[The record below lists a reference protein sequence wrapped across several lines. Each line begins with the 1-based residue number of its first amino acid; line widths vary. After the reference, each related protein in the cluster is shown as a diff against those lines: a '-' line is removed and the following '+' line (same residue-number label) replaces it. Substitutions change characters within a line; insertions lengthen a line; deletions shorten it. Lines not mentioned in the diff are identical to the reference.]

1 MELIDRYVYEVGR
14 HLPRKNR
21 ADIQVELQSTL
32 VDTLEARVQGEP
44 SQEDVVE
51 LLKEFGPP
59 QKVAASYW
67 PQGQYLI
74 GPNLYPLFRM
84 VLGIALIVFI
94 IVQLVLLGIAMV
106 FNQEIL
112 TFLSVL
118 DIWGEM
124 IGIVFTTFGIIVIV
138 FAILQRFDVRPETD
152 QEEWDPRQLP
162 HIQEVDSVSRAG
174 TVAEITFSLV
184 IIAILLFLPDK
195 IGVVISPGM
204 VVISPG
210 MEVLLN
216 PVIISYIPLLILSIL
231 LGIALDVILLWRG
244 RWETGTR
251 LAKIGTNLFG
261 LYVLYV
267 LISGH
272 NAWLAQEGVGGF
284 LTFLEVLP
292 EGAISSQESVLVI
305 SMHAF
310 RLAFSIALIVV
321 SVDTIKIVYQLL
333 KRLIGRPVT
342 FDLPAGKV

>member
-32 VDTLEARVQGEP
+32 VDTLEARVEGEP
-44 SQEDVVE
+44 SQEDMVE

-74 GPNLYPLFRM
+74 GPSLFPLFRM
-84 VLGIALIVFI
+84 VVGIVVTVFI
-94 IVQLVLLGIAMV
+94 IVQLVLLGIAVV

-112 TFLSVL
+112 TFMSVL
-118 DIWGEM
+118 DIFSEM
-124 IGIVFTTFGIIVIV
+124 IGSAFTAFSIVVIV
-138 FAILQRFDVRPETD
+138 FAVLQRFDVRPDTVD
-152 QEEWDPRQLP
+152 ADWDPRELP
-162 HIQEVDSVSRAG
+162 QVEEVDTVSRAG

-204 VVISPG
+204 QII
-210 MEVLLN
+210 LN
-216 PVIISYIPLLILSIL
+216 PVIRNYIPMIILSIS

-251 LAKIGTNLFG
+251 LAKIGTNLFVI
-261 LYVLYV
+261 YVLAV

-272 NAWLAQEGVGGF
+272 NAWLAQQGLEGF
-284 LTFLEVLP
+284 LSFLEALP
-292 EGAISSQESVLVI
+292 DVAFSDQESVLI
-305 SMHAF
+305 LGMQAF
-310 RLAFSIALIVV
+310 RLGFSIGLIVI
-321 SVDTIKIVYQLL
+321 SIDTIKMVYQLL

-342 FDLPAGKV
+342 LDLPAGKV

>member
-32 VDTLEARVQGEP
+32 VDTLEARVEGEP
-44 SQEDVVE
+44 SQEDEVE

-74 GPNLYPLFRM
+74 GPNLFHLFRM
-84 VLGIALIVFI
+84 VVGIALMVFI
-94 IVQLVLLGIAMV
+94 IVQLVLLGMAMV
-106 FNQEIL
+106 FNQEIF
-112 TFLSVL
+112 TFMSVL
-118 DIWGEM
+118 DIFSEM
-124 IGIVFTTFGIIVIV
+124 IGSVFTTFGIIVIV

-152 QEEWDPRQLP
+152 QEKWDPRELP
-162 HIQEVDSVSRAG
+162 QIEEVDTINRGG

-204 VVISPG
+204 EVI
-210 MEVLLN
+210 LN
-216 PVIISYIPLLILSIL
+216 PVIVSYIPLIILSIL

-261 LYVLYV
+261 IYVLYV
-267 LISGH
+267 LIAGH

-284 LTFLEVLP
+284 LSYLEALP
-292 EGAISSQESVLVI
+292 EGAISNQESVLVI
-305 SMHAF
+305 GMHAF
-310 RLAFSIALIVV
+310 RLAFIIALIVV
-321 SVDTIKIVYQLL
+321 SVDTIKMVYQLL
-333 KRLIGRPVT
+333 KQLIGRPVT
-342 FDLPAGKV
+342 LNLPGKKA

>member
-1 MELIDRYVYEVGR
+1 
-14 HLPRKNR
+14 
-21 ADIQVELQSTL
+21 VE
-32 VDTLEARVQGEP
+32 GEP
-44 SQEDVVE
+44 SQEDMVE

-74 GPNLYPLFRM
+74 GPSLFPLFRM
-84 VLGIALIVFI
+84 VVGIVVTVFI
-94 IVQLVLLGIAMV
+94 IVQLVLLGIAVV

-112 TFLSVL
+112 TFMSVL
-118 DIWGEM
+118 DIFSEM
-124 IGIVFTTFGIIVIV
+124 IGSAFTAFSIVVIV
-138 FAILQRFDVRPETD
+138 FAVLQRFDVRPDTVD
-152 QEEWDPRQLP
+152 ADWDPRELP
-162 HIQEVDSVSRAG
+162 QVEEVDTVSRG
-174 TVAEITFSLV
+174 GMVAEITFSLV

-204 VVISPG
+204 QII
-210 MEVLLN
+210 LN
-216 PVIISYIPLLILSIL
+216 PVIRNYIPMIILSIS

-244 RWETGTR
+244 RWETATR

-261 LYVLYV
+261 IYVLAV

-272 NAWLAQEGVGGF
+272 NAWLAQQGVGGF

-310 RLAFSIALIVV
+310 RLAFSIAFIVV
-321 SVDTIKIVYQLL
+321 SVDTIKMVYQLL

-342 FDLPAGKV
+342 LDLPGGKV